1 MSLPTDTWLTGPRL
15 ERLAIALLAIGANAP
30 GIAREG
36 AVSAIWRRCG
46 GSHEEA
52 QQVLDMLAWLN
63 LVRIDSDFIRRTS
76 AGNPVARSLRAGDYR
91 PLGLTIIRAGL
102 FSAQA
107 RALLESGNVDAD
119 GNLVCFPRVAGLVA
133 PQLIG
138 LLSRWPEFQSRPKV
152 VVASSVVNELSTV
165 WALRAPEEGEPSWV
179 SQRRRVGK
187 RAELYSFQRER
198 SEAQDPSAIAWVSK
212 DSDSLGWDIEDRTA
226 TPYRR
231 IEVKGSRGE
240 NPVFFLSENE
250 WKQASIHGSNYELQF
265 WGNIDLKREE
275 PIEYASLR
283 AIGFPIL
290 ISDIRVKVASGE
302 WTATPAQWRIAKSQ
316 ICEPGPTEAG
326 MPQE

>member
-15 ERLAIALLAIGANAP
+15 ERLAVALLAIGANAP

-52 QQVLDMLAWLN
+52 GQVLDILAWLN
-63 LVRIDSDFIRRTS
+63 LIRIDSDSIRRAN
-76 AGNPVARSLRAGDYR
+76 AGNQVARSLRTGDYR

-102 FSAQA
+102 YSEQA
-107 RALLESGNVDAD
+107 RSLLESGNVDTD
-119 GNLVCFPRVAGLVA
+119 GNLVCLPRVAASVA

-138 LLSRWPEFQSRPKV
+138 LLSRWPEFQSRPRIV
-152 VVASSVVNELSTV
+152 IPSSIVNELSAV

-179 SQRRRVGK
+179 SRRRRVGE

-231 IEVKGSRGE
+231 IEVKGSGGE

-250 WKQASIHGSNYELQF
+250 WRKASTHGPNYEVQF
-265 WGNIDLKREE
+265 WGNIDLQREE
-275 PIEYASLR
+275 LSEYASLR
-283 AIGFPIL
+283 AIGFPIVL
-290 ISDIRVKVASGE
+290 TNICEKVASGE
-302 WTATPAQWRIAKSQ
+302 WTATPVQWRIAKNEKSEQ
-316 ICEPGPTEAG
+316 A
-326 MPQE
+326 QQ